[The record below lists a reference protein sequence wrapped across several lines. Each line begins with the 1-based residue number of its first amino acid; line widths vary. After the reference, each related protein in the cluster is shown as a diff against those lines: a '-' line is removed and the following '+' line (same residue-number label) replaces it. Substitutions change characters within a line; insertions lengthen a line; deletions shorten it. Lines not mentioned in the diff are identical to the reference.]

1 MKRFK
6 LFVAWYKQLRNEK
19 PIEGF
24 NLAQNLI
31 QGYSVINC
39 CLWAW
44 HNSRTH
50 NLNGEYK

>member
-6 LFVAWYKQLRNEK
+6 LFLAWYKQLRKETS
-19 PIEGF
+19 IDYGVIG
-24 NLAQNLI
+24 NLT
-31 QGYSVINC
+31 QGYTVINC